1 MIANCAKDEVS
12 CAGSSRQFLEK
23 FSVKEVRR
31 YDNGK
36 ILLRVEAL
44 QYYKLTEGLD
54 LSRSNQSASRSR
66 TALLA

>member
-1 MIANCAKDEVS
+1 M
-12 CAGSSRQFLEK
+12 QFLQK
-23 FSVKEVRR
+23 FSAKEVRR

-54 LSRSNQSASRSR
+54 LGSSNQSASRSR
-66 TALLA
+66 TVLLA